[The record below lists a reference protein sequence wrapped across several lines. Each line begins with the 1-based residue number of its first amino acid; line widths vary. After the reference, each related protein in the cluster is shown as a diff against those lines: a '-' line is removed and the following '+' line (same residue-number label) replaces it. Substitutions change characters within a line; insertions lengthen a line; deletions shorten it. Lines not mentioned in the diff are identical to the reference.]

1 MSFAEWDRWRYP
13 DRFDWDLLHE
23 RDRTGIRANGV
34 ALVAGLLDG
43 VLRAGAAVR
52 TGTRLTG
59 FRDGVAE
66 LTHDGQVS
74 PVKVGAVILAT
85 GGFDWDQELRVIYQP
100 AAQRASGAPP
110 TNAPPATGCA
120 SPPTPG
126 RAWTTWPRAGGCRCW
141 PSRGRRCSASS
152 STGR

>member
-1 MSFAEWDRWRYP
+1 M
-13 DRFDWDLLHE
+13 
-23 RDRTGIRANGV
+23 
-34 ALVAGLLDG
+34 
-43 VLRAGAAVR
+43 R

-110 TNAPPATGCA
+110 TNTGDGLRIA
-120 SPPTPG
+120 ADAGAGLDNLAEGWWMPMLAIPG
-126 RAWTTWPRAGGCRCW
+126 ETLLGEQFYRSLIRERGLPRQIMVNAA
-141 PSRGRRCSASS
+141 GRRFVNEALPYNEIGKALHRELNHGPGPC
-152 STGR
+152 T